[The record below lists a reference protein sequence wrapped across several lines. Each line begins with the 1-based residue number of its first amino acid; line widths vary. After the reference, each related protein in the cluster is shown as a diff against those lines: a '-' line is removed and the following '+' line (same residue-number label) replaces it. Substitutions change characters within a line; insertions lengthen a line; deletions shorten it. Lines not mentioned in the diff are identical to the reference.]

1 MALYETVFIG
11 RQDLSETQVKAIT
24 DDITSYITA
33 QKGSV
38 NKTESWGLR
47 TLAYRIN
54 KNRKGHYV
62 LVEFEVD
69 TQAIA
74 EMERQLRLNEDVL
87 RYVTIKLEA
96 FSTEASAILRGGDEV
111 REPRRDRGDREGGY
125 RGSRKPLVQQ
135 EAA

>member
-11 RQDLSETQVKAIT
+11 RQDLSEAQVKT
-24 DDITSYITA
+24 MTEEVTNYLTA
-33 QKGSV
+33 QGGEI

-62 LVEFEVD
+62 LIEYSVA
-69 TQAIA
+69 TSAIA

-87 RYVTIKLEA
+87 RYVTIKLESFA
-96 FSTEASAILRGGDEV
+96 TEASAVLRPSAAASEDTRG
-111 REPRRDRGDREGGY
+111 RDTGY
-125 RGSRKPLVQQ
+125 RGTRKPLVQ